1 LGNQKW
7 LPFFILQKIKR
18 FCVIVRDKLQIMQAY
33 YLTGSNLFTI
43 RTQDMTSTPTLT
55 LRLENMYTLVN
66 TTSSISTYTFDNYE
80 NLLQFTAS
88 ISGATVGAEYRARIT
103 SASTDIWNGSI
114 QVYQSQSLNT
124 TYTNQNNQ
132 YVSHITDNEFIIM

>member
-1 LGNQKW
+1 MVTLFYLRKRKT
-7 LPFFILQKIKR
+7 LFVIL
-18 FCVIVRDKLQIMQAY
+18 RDKLQIMQAY

-43 RTQDMTSTPTLT
+43 RTQQMYSTPPLT
-55 LRLENMYTLVN
+55 LRLEDMYTLQN
-66 TTSSISTYTFDNYE
+66 TTASISGYTFDNYE

-88 ISGATVGAEYRARIT
+88 ISGAIVGGEYRARIT
-103 SASTDIWNGSI
+103 SGSTEIWNGSI
-114 QVYQSQSLNT
+114 QVYQSQSNDT

>member
-1 LGNQKW
+1 MGNQKW

-18 FCVIVRDKLQIMQAY
+18 LCVIVRDKLQIMQAY

-43 RTQDMTSTPTLT
+43 RTQDMNSTPPLT
-55 LRLENMYTLVN
+55 LRLENMYTLVD
-66 TTSSISTYTFDNYE
+66 TTSSISTYTFDTYE

-88 ISGATVGAEYRARIT
+88 ISGAIVGAEYRARIVSGT
-103 SASTDIWNGSI
+103 TDIWNGSI